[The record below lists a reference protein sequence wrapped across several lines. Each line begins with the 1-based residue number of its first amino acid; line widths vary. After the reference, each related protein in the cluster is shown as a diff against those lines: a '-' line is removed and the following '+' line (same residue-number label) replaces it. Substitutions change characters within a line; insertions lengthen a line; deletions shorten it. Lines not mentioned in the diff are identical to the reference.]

1 MKICIINGPNLN
13 LLGKREPETYGDS
26 SFEDYFEVL
35 KKNFPTLELDYFQ
48 SNHEG
53 ALIDQL
59 HKVGFHYD
67 GIILNAA
74 AFSHTSIA
82 IADAIRAI
90 STPVIEVHISNIYK
104 RETFRHHSYI
114 SEVAQGVISGFGLH
128 SYKLAVYYLM
138 DA

>member
-13 LLGKREPETYGDS
+13 LLGKREPETYGDC
-26 SFEDYFEVL
+26 SFEDFYETL
-35 KKNFPTLELDYFQ
+35 KKDFPLIEFDYFQ

-59 HKVGFHYD
+59 QKVGFHCD
-67 GIILNAA
+67 GIILNPA

-82 IADAIRAI
+82 IADTIRALP
-90 STPVIEVHISNIYK
+90 TPVIEVHISNIYK
-104 RETFRHHSYI
+104 REAFRRHSYV

-128 SYKLAVYYLM
+128 SYKLAVYSLM
-138 DA
+138 NA